1 MGRTTRVA
9 LEHVAAVSPR
19 CLFPVTANLDTESRE
34 AENNRSNR
42 RLTQIDDPQ
51 IVQITS
57 LDSLTGKEIRISLLY
72 WAFSVRVLSLVEKIC
87 VHLR

>member
-1 MGRTTRVA
+1 MDMN
-9 LEHVAAVSPR
+9 E
-19 CLFPVTANLDTESRE
+19 RE

-72 WAFSVRVLSLVEKIC
+72 WAFSVRVLSLSGKNLRTSALIC
-87 VHLR
+87 G

>member
-1 MGRTTRVA
+1 M
-9 LEHVAAVSPR
+9 
-19 CLFPVTANLDTESRE
+19 DTNQRE

-72 WAFSVRVLSLVEKIC
+72 WAFSVRVLSLSGKNLRTSALIC
-87 VHLR
+87 G